1 MPRKLDKAQRVTRAL
16 PLLIHGL
23 LALGVAISAW
33 FYAPAGMLLLT
44 LAMGAVLL
52 ALASIDWRTFILPDP
67 LNALLALLGIFM
79 IWQHARADWLDHVIG
94 GAAAYLAL
102 LCLELFY
109 RHVRGIDALGR
120 GDAKLAGALGL
131 WLGWQIVPLLF
142 LLAAGSGLIAVLIY
156 SGLFRRTIGADT
168 PIPFGPWMALS
179 GWICWLVAPV

>member
-1 MPRKLDKAQRVTRAL
+1 MPKLDKAQRVTRAL
-16 PLLIHGL
+16 PFLTHGL
-23 LALGVAISAW
+23 LAIGVAVSAW
-33 FYAPAGMLLLT
+33 LYAPPGMLLLT

-67 LNALLALLGIFM
+67 LNAFLALLGLVM
-79 IWQHARADWLDHVIG
+79 IWQHARTDWPDHVIG

-109 RHVRGIDALGR
+109 RHFRGVDALGR

-131 WLGWQIVPLLF
+131 WLGWQGVPLLF

-156 SGLFRRTIGADT
+156 SGLLRRKITGDT
-168 PIPFGPWMALS
+168 PIPFGPWIALS
-179 GWICWLVAPV
+179 GWICWLLLPL